1 MDSLSLYTPTELG
14 LLLLGIVLFAPLLAL
29 LYAFL
34 SKKVTTYSGRE
45 SKPVSQLW
53 KKYVLVVIAS
63 LIVET
68 IIEFILNWLW
78 GTALE
83 TNVYL
88 DYLDTGIIYLF
99 PLLLEVWLV
108 NFLIRDKQEQLL
120 GVKLSATI
128 VIANFVVFM
137 SIFYALMY
145 GIEFLFLPL
154 VK

>member
-45 SKPVSQLW
+45 SKPVRQLW

>member
-1 MDSLSLYTPTELG
+1 MEFINQFSPIELG
-14 LLLLGIVLFAPLLAL
+14 MILPFLFGIICLMAL

-34 SKKVTTYSGRE
+34 SKKVTTYLGRE
-45 SKPVSQLW
+45 SKPVRQLW

-108 NFLIRDKQEQLL
+108 NILIRDTQEQPL

-128 VIANFVVFM
+128 VVANFVVLM
-137 SIFYALMY
+137 GIIYALMY
-145 GIEFLFLPL
+145 GIEFFFLPL
-154 VK
+154 I